1 MRDRETE
8 LHYYPKD
15 MLSLSGIS
23 RVLCI
28 APHPDD
34 EVFGCAGALTLLA
47 RQGAQVQSI
56 VVTQGDKALGE
67 SSADHAAQR
76 MDESRR
82 AAHILGCQPPQFLG
96 FEDRTLSYSPALVM
110 ALGGALQSHFK
121 PDSLGLLLLPSLSE
135 PHPDHQA
142 VALAGLSAALA
153 WAGPLRVLFYE
164 VGAPL
169 HPNTYLDITAV
180 ADTKWQ
186 AVAQFDSQL
195 GLESY
200 EPHARAFASLR
211 AFGMG
216 VACEAAEAFFEV
228 DLNSVKRS
236 GPLAAL
242 PQWPWV
248 RSRLQLANGPQDLP
262 LVSVLIRSM
271 DRPSLPETL
280 ASVAQQTYSHI
291 EVLVVNATG
300 RAHSDLSYL
309 PGHLQARLID
319 PESRAALGRSEAAN
333 LALDQACGSHAL
345 FLDDDD
351 LIAPEHLQRLVQA
364 IHDQPRAV
372 GAYSGVQV
380 VGSDGQAIREYD
392 TPWSPERLAG
402 INFLP
407 IHAVLFSL
415 QAVRER
421 HIRFD
426 VNLPVLEDWDFWH
439 QLSQGGELVHCP
451 GVTAV
456 YRQGL
461 GQSGVSDPAHANHWK
476 AWHQQLLERYLS
488 QESAQDTA
496 RLLAWHAVEL
506 DKLGAQF
513 DQLRHHEKAAQQQ
526 LAQSLADA
534 QLQQQQARQHQQ
546 ARDELQQQLER
557 FSLQMQVEL
566 SAQEAKLQAYA
577 AQTNVALSDKELQLQ
592 AQAHQHLQ
600 TLAEKEAELQRFAV
614 QSQSALNGKEEELQR
629 FAAQSQK
636 ALTDKETQ
644 LQLFAEQSQQALADK
659 EALFQNAMAEKNV
672 LLERQAAQFQQ
683 DLAYKEY
690 QFQRELLQRQQL
702 QETLAAVQSSRWWR
716 WGQVIRRILGRKQA

>member
-15 MLSLSGIS
+15 MLSLQGIS

-56 VVTQGDKALGE
+56 VVTHGDKGLGE

-76 MDESRR
+76 IEESCR
-82 AAHILGCQPPQFLG
+82 AAHIMGCHPPQFLA
-96 FEDRTLSYSPALVM
+96 FEDRTLSYSPALVQS
-110 ALGGALQSHFK
+110 LGGAIQSHFK
-121 PDSLGLLLLPSLSE
+121 PDSMGLLLLPSLSE

-142 VALAGLSAALA
+142 VALAGIAAALA
-153 WAGPLRVLFYE
+153 WVGPLRVLFYE

-180 ADTKWQ
+180 ADIKWQ

-216 VACEAAEAFFEV
+216 AACEAAEAFFEV
-228 DLNSVKRS
+228 DLGSVRRS

-271 DRPSLPETL
+271 DRPSLAETL
-280 ASVAQQTYSHI
+280 ASVAMQTYSHI
-291 EVLVVNATG
+291 EVVVVNATG
-300 RAHSDLSYL
+300 RKHGPLSYL
-309 PGHLQARLID
+309 PGHLQVRLVE
-319 PESRAALGRSEAAN
+319 PENRAALGRSEAAN
-333 LALDQACGSHAL
+333 FALDQARGSHAL

-364 IHDQPRAV
+364 MHYQPEAV

-380 VGSDGQAIREYD
+380 VGSDGQNIREYD
-392 TPWSPERLAG
+392 MPWSPERLAG

-415 QAVRER
+415 EAVHER

-426 VNLPVLEDWDFWH
+426 VNLPVLEDWDFWL
-439 QLSQGGELVHCP
+439 QLSRDRELVHCP

-461 GQSGVSDPAHANHWK
+461 GQSGLSDPTHANHWR
-476 AWHQQLLERYLS
+476 AWHQQLLVRYLS
-488 QESAQDTA
+488 QDSAQDTA

-506 DKLGAQF
+506 DKLGAQL
-513 DQLRHHEKAAQQQ
+513 DQLRQHEKVAQQQ
-526 LAQSLADA
+526 LAQSMAEA
-534 QLQQQQARQHQQ
+534 QLQQQQALQHLQ
-546 ARDELQQQLER
+546 ARDQLQQELER
-557 FSLQMQVEL
+557 FSLQMQAEL
-566 SAQEAKLQAYA
+566 SAQEAKLQRFGI
-577 AQTNVALSDKELQLQ
+577 QSQQALTAKEAQLQ
-592 AQAHQHLQ
+592 A
-600 TLAEKEAELQRFAV
+600 FAQ
-614 QSQSALNGKEEELQR
+614 QSQQ
-629 FAAQSQK
+629 
-636 ALTDKETQ
+636 ALTDKE
-644 LQLFAEQSQQALADK
+644 LV
-659 EALFQNAMAEKNV
+659 FQKAMAEKNSQI
-672 LLERQAAQFQQ
+672 EQQATQLQQ
-683 DLAYKEY
+683 KIIYKDY

-702 QETLAAVQSSRWWR
+702 QETIAAMQASRWWR
-716 WGQVIRRILGRKQA
+716 WGQAINRILGRKQA

>member
-15 MLSLSGIS
+15 MLSLSGVS

-34 EVFGCAGALTLLA
+34 EVLGCAGALALLA

-56 VVTQGDKALGE
+56 IVTQGDKALGE
-67 SSADHAAQR
+67 SNSDHAAQR

-96 FEDRTLSYSPALVM
+96 FEDRTLSYSSALVA
-110 ALGGALQSHFK
+110 ALGGAMQSHFK

-142 VALAGLSAALA
+142 VALAGLAAALA

-169 HPNTYLDITAV
+169 HPNTYLDFTAV

-186 AVAQFDSQL
+186 AVAQFHSQL

-271 DRPSLPETL
+271 DRPSLAETL

-291 EVLVVNATG
+291 EVVVVNATG
-300 RAHSDLSYL
+300 RSHSDLSYL

-333 LALDQACGSHAL
+333 LALDQARGSHAL

-364 IHDQPRAV
+364 IHDQPRAA

-415 QAVRER
+415 QMVRESQT
-421 HIRFD
+421 RFD
-426 VNLPVLEDWDFWH
+426 VDLPVLEDWDFWR
-439 QLSQGGELVHCP
+439 QLSQCGELVHCP

-461 GQSGVSDPAHANHWK
+461 GQSGLSDPAHANHWK
-476 AWHQQLLERYLS
+476 AWHLQLLERYLS
-488 QESAQDTA
+488 QATTQNTA
-496 RLLAWHAVEL
+496 RVLAWHAVEL
-506 DKLGAQF
+506 DKLGHQL
-513 DQLRHHEKAAQQQ
+513 DQLRLHEKAVQQQ
-526 LAQSLADA
+526 LSQSRAAA
-534 QLQQQQARQHQQ
+534 QLNQQQALQHQQ

-557 FSLQMQVEL
+557 FSMQMQVEL
-566 SAQEAKLQAYA
+566 SAQEAKLQAFA
-577 AQTNVALSDKELQLQ
+577 AQSNAALSAKEL
-592 AQAHQHLQ
+592 
-600 TLAEKEAELQRFAV
+600 ELQKFAL
-614 QSQSALNGKEEELQR
+614 QSQSALSCKEEELQR
-629 FAAQSQK
+629 FAVLSQK
-636 ALTDKETQ
+636 
-644 LQLFAEQSQQALADK
+644 ALADK
-659 EALFQNAMAEKNV
+659 EAQLQLF
-672 LLERQAAQFQQ
+672 AQ
-683 DLAYKEY
+683 
-690 QFQRELLQRQQL
+690 RSQQL
-702 QETLAAVQSSRWWR
+702 QETLAAIHDTRWWR
-716 WGQVIRRILGRKQA
+716 LGQAMRRILGRKKT